1 MTQATLPHDDR
12 ERAAPDA
19 QTALFRGLFEEHAA
33 YVWNTLRRF
42 GVREADVPDQVQE
55 VFLVL
60 FRRLASGEYDASLP
74 PRPYLGA
81 VAFRA
86 ASDHRRRA
94 SSRREILGEDD
105 TEGAG
110 AAPAADDLLAGAQ
123 ERDLVL
129 RALGDLPE
137 ERRAVFVMHDIDEIP
152 VPEIAR
158 ALEIPL
164 NTAYSRLRLARQDFA
179 KAVTRLDAASRGPAA
194 RSGGDS

>member
-1 MTQATLPHDDR
+1 MSRPHDDAST
-12 ERAAPDA
+12 AAHDA
-19 QTALFRGLFEEHAA
+19 QTALFRGIFEEHAA

-60 FRRLASGEYDASLP
+60 FRCIASGEYDASLP
-74 PRPYLGA
+74 ARPYLGA
-81 VAFRA
+81 VAFRT
-86 ASDHRRRA
+86 ASTHRRRA
-94 SSRREILGEDD
+94 SSRHEVLADGSMPVAS
-105 TEGAG
+105 TT
-110 AAPAADDLLAGAQ
+110 PAADDLLAGAE

-129 RALGDLPE
+129 RALGDVSE

-179 KAVTRLDAASRGPAA
+179 KAVARLEVASRNTAL

>member
-1 MTQATLPHDDR
+1 MSTTVRLHDDGAK
-12 ERAAPDA
+12 AALEA
-19 QTALFRGLFEEHAA
+19 QAALFRGLFEEHAT

-94 SSRREILGEDD
+94 SSRREVLEEEHPPVAS
-105 TEGAG
+105 T
-110 AAPAADDLLAGAQ
+110 APAADDLLASAQ
-123 ERDLVL
+123 QRDLVL
-129 RALGDLPE
+129 RALGDISD
-137 ERRAVFVMHDIDEIP
+137 ERRAVFVMHDIDELP

-164 NTAYSRLRLARQDFA
+164 NTAYSRLRLARQDFT
-179 KAVTRLDAASRGPAA
+179 KAVTRHTAASRGPAS
-194 RSGGDS
+194 RSGGAS

>member
-1 MTQATLPHDDR
+1 MTQATPTHDDR
-12 ERAAPDA
+12 AAAA
-19 QTALFRGLFEEHAA
+19 QEAQAALFRGLFEEHAA
-33 YVWNTLRRF
+33 YVWNALRRF

-94 SSRREILGEDD
+94 SSRREVLGEDD
-105 TEGAG
+105 AHVATT
-110 AAPAADDLLAGAQ
+110 APAAEDLLIGAE

-129 RALGDLPE
+129 RALGELPD
-137 ERRAVFVMHDIDEIP
+137 ERRAVFVMHDIDEIA

-179 KAVTRLDAASRGPAA
+179 KAVGRLGAAARGPAL
-194 RSGGDS
+194 RSGGVA

>member
-1 MTQATLPHDDR
+1 MTQAIRPHDDGST
-12 ERAAPDA
+12 AAPDA

-60 FRRLASGEYDASLP
+60 FRRLASGEYDATLP

-94 SSRREILGEDD
+94 STRREILGE
-105 TEGAG
+105 ESAKGPSS
-110 AAPAADDLLAGAQ
+110 APSADDLLASAE

-129 RALGDLPE
+129 RALAEIPE
-137 ERRAVFVMHDIDEIP
+137 ERRAVFVMHDIDELP

-158 ALEIPL
+158 ALELPL

-179 KAVTRLDAASRGPAA
+179 KAVTRLGAASRGPVS
-194 RSGGDS
+194 RSGGER